1 MIKSVY
7 KIGMVAL
14 QSIDDELFLSKV
26 SIFRGH
32 KLIVDEISFRLPAGG
47 ICLLQGPNGAG
58 KTSLLRVVAGF
69 LPANAGVLSLGAH
82 LFNPVTSILP
92 IWYIGAPFGFH
103 PSLTAAKNL
112 SQIASMRN
120 LSLPIDDSFHIK
132 DFADQPLRTLSSG
145 QLQRLALSQL
155 LLRKD
160 SHTPDLWLLDE
171 PNSALDS
178 YHCLVLET
186 MIEKHIRSG
195 GRVIAATHQPLC
207 EHLSPEI
214 IQLEAQK

>member
-1 MIKSVY
+1 
-7 KIGMVAL
+7 MVAL

-47 ICLLQGPNGAG
+47 ICLLQGPNGVG

-69 LPANAGVLSLGAH
+69 LPASAGVLSLGAH

-92 IWYIGAPFGFH
+92 NWYIGAPFGFH
-103 PSLTAAKNL
+103 PNLTAAKNL

-186 MIEKHIRSG
+186 MIEEHIRSG

>member
-1 MIKSVY
+1 MKSVY
-7 KIGMVAL
+7 KLGMVAL

-160 SHTPDLWLLDE
+160 SHAPDLWLLDE

-186 MIEKHIRSG
+186 MIEEHIRSG

-214 IQLEAQK
+214 IQLEARK